1 MGDSISVI
9 TTKVC
14 TVCKQVKKMS
24 AFYKNKATRDG
35 YSCSCKECE
44 KERQKVY
51 CQANKEKVAAWK
63 KDYYQQSRGTM
74 AHSLRRLL
82 YSAKTRANKNNL
94 PFDLTMEWL
103 EGSIVEH
110 CPITLQRIDWA
121 KEQVIDGKLSPNSP
135 SIDKHIPEL
144 GYVQGNCSIMS
155 HRGNVIKSN
164 GTIDE
169 HLRTVQYMAAQQLRD
184 TEF

>member
-1 MGDSISVI
+1 MTDHSFCLES
-9 TTKVC
+9 KAC
-14 TVCKQVKKMS
+14 TQCKQVKKMS

-35 YSCSCKECE
+35 YSCNCKEC
-44 KERQKVY
+44 QKVY
-51 CQANKEKVAAWK
+51 RQVNKEKVAAWK

-74 AHSLRRLL
+74 AHSLRHLL

-121 KEQVIDGKLSPNSP
+121 KEQVIDGRLSPNSP

-169 HLRTVQYMAAQQLRD
+169 HRRVVQYMAAQQLRD